1 MLMVHVGAGF
11 LLFALLAAFPSE
23 AGNRMVVLGLLADLF
38 LLFPAY
44 LIRGGRQEK
53 EWFPVALLYL
63 TAGFFATGLLGMAVL
78 GWVRPVLSE
87 RWLRLVEMYWPLLAL
102 PAGAA
107 AYLAV
112 GWGTA
117 GLRRRRRK
125 DGPQRGRMG

>member
-11 LLFALLAAFPSE
+11 LLFALLAAFPNG

-44 LIRGGRQEK
+44 LRGVRPEE
-53 EWFPVALLYL
+53 EWLPSALLYL
-63 TAGFFATGLLGMAVL
+63 TAGFFATGLLGMAAL
-78 GWVRPVLSE
+78 GWVRPFLSE
-87 RWLRLVEMYWPLLAL
+87 RWLRLVETHRLFLAL

-112 GWGTA
+112 GWGA
-117 GLRRRRRK
+117 VRLLRRRGR
-125 DGPQRGRMG
+125 DGPQKGRME